1 MPIGIS
7 RPFHVTGT
15 VPCATRSAR
24 LSSGHL
30 MKSLTVIFWALALLF
45 CSFAPLSA
53 LHAQSLPPDLESV
66 RVHTIARLSSLYEV
80 DSIAAAAP
88 ISIDFV
94 SSGNLAARGWGGLPR
109 FAAGAAV
116 ASRSAIVVVPNRTGR
131 YPFGDAAQTLKHE
144 LSHVLIYRALGYH
157 PPRWFDEGLAMH
169 VAREWGSEDEWFLA
183 FGLPTIARGESPLA
197 RIENDFHEGE
207 SDIRRSYALARAF
220 VRELFANDYELQQ
233 FVGAARSRRSVE
245 EAFLT
250 RFGMSSEDAFRA
262 WAAARPWWR
271 DVAVAISSER
281 VTWFLALGVFL
292 VAGTLGWWKRKRSYD
307 RLPE

>member
-1 MPIGIS
+1 
-7 RPFHVTGT
+7 
-15 VPCATRSAR
+15 
-24 LSSGHL
+24 
-30 MKSLTVIFWALALLF
+30 MKSLTVIHCALALLLVTL
-45 CSFAPLSA
+45 APLSA
-53 LHAQSLPPDLESV
+53 RAAQELPPDLERV
-66 RVHTIARLSSLYEV
+66 RVETISRLSSLYQL

-94 SSGNLAARGWGGLPR
+94 ASGDLDKHGWGGLPR

-131 YPFGDAAQTLKHE
+131 YPFGDIAQTFKHE

-197 RIENDFHEGE
+197 RIESDFHEGE
-207 SDIRRSYALARAF
+207 SDVRRSYALARAF
-220 VRELFANDYELQQ
+220 VRELFENDYELQK
-233 FVGAARSRRSVE
+233 FIGAARSRNSVE

-250 RFGMSSEDAFRA
+250 RFGVSSDDAFRA

-271 DVAVAISSER
+271 DVAVAVSSEK
-281 VTWFLALGVFL
+281 VTWFFALGVFL
-292 VAGTLGWWKRKRSYD
+292 LAGTLGWWKRKRSYD